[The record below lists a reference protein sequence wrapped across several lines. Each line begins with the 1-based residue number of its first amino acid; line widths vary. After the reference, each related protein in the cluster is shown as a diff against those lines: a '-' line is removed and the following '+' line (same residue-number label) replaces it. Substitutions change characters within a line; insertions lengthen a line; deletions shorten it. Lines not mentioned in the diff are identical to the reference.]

1 HPTAHAYLKDGRE
14 MARVAARI
22 CGGDLE
28 TAGRLLAETRRVAE
42 RCALDPVE
50 IVPLLDP
57 EHPRLHLP
65 EIGQDPVPLLRRRC
79 EDGLARRGLTGSGDA
94 RRRLDAELT
103 IIERKRL
110 SGYFIT
116 VAGITDLIRSMGI
129 RCAIRGSGAGSL
141 VNYL

>member
-1 HPTAHAYLKDGRE
+1 DHARALLAAWRSAVPDLVIEVTDLYGYRDANTAARMLGLAYSMGVPAVLTNDVRYLDAADHQVGNVLDAARRLVPLHSRHIDHPTAHAYLKDGRE

-57 EHPRLHLP
+57 
-65 EIGQDPVPLLRRRC
+65 
-79 EDGLARRGLTGSGDA
+79 
-94 RRRLDAELT
+94 
-103 IIERKRL
+103 
-110 SGYFIT
+110 
-116 VAGITDLIRSMGI
+116 
-129 RCAIRGSGAGSL
+129 
-141 VNYL
+141 